1 MKESCHVGQN
11 PKGEKASQNQKEKAR
26 FRLAA
31 GLEPAGRGRGSPE
44 YEIPFKRKIQNL
56 LIHSFIYSFFH
67 ASIHLSFHLFFFNF
81 KNCVYLF
88 LAAPGLCCCTGFSL
102 VVELRRGASPLVAV
116 CGLLPAAASL
126 TEHRLRVSLWS
137 AVSIVAAHRF
147 LLRGTWD
154 LPGTG
159 IKPLSPA
166 SVGKF
171 FTSEPQGKLLIPFI
185 KNVFHSRDFCRH
197 WKHSE

>member
-1 MKESCHVGQN
+1 MAWSGKPRVCSPCQAKDSV
-11 PKGEKASQNQKEKAR
+11 
-26 FRLAA
+26 LAYT
-31 GLEPAGRGRGSPE
+31 LIHLFLLPSIHPLI
-44 YEIPFKRKIQNL
+44 IPFI
-56 LIHSFIYSFFH
+56 
-67 ASIHLSFHLFFFNF
+67 FFFNF

-102 VVELRRGASPLVAV
+102 VVELRRGGSPLVAV
-116 CGLLPAAASL
+116 CGLLPAAASFA
-126 TEHRLRVSLWS
+126 EHRLRVCLWS
-137 AVSIVAAHRF
+137 AVSIVAANSL

-166 SVGKF
+166 AVGKF

-197 WKHSE
+197 RKHRE